1 MISTDEFEW
10 SNQLFGG
17 SDLGDARRTAR
28 LVDVAAR
35 MASQMG
41 RSLAK
46 SCEGD
51 HAALLGGYRFKRND
65 AVEPE
70 AICASGFDHVA
81 QEAQTHKLLL
91 AVEDST
97 SLSYT
102 HAVAAELGI
111 TSSKQDAKRNSFL
124 AHSKLL
130 RHH

>member
-1 MISTDEFEW
+1 MISTDELEW
-10 SNQLFGG
+10 SRQLFGG
-17 SDLGDARRTAR
+17 SDLGDAKRTER

-51 HAALLGGYRFKRND
+51 QAALLGGYRLTRNE

-70 AICASGFDHVA
+70 AIRAGGFEHVA
-81 QEAQTHKLLL
+81 QKAQTHMLLL

-97 SLSYT
+97 SITYT
-102 HAVAAELGI
+102 HGVSAELGL
-111 TSSKQDAKRNSFL
+111 TSSKQDVKRSGFL
-124 AHSKLL
+124 VH
-130 RHH
+130 